1 MRLPL
6 GSWLGAILAAS
17 FAFTAPAMA
26 QLNGPRAIN
35 PKGLVVPKTEQQP
48 AALPGARSVPAP
60 ADRSN
65 AALNLRPNEALFDA
79 VNRGDIGSARE
90 ALNRGA
96 DIEARN
102 VLGATALELSVDLG
116 RNDITFLLLSM
127 RGSGTRNP
135 PPPAA
140 APVAAPVAAATPRP
154 APAPRPVVAQ
164 IAPTPTP
171 KTPAPRTAYSS
182 DPGTPAPQSGFLGF
196 APPRS

>member
-1 MRLPL
+1 MRLLL

-17 FAFTAPAMA
+17 FALTAPAMA

-35 PKGLVVPKTEQQP
+35 PKGLVVPKSEQQP
-48 AALPGARSVPAP
+48 AALPGARSGPAP

-102 VLGATALELSVDLG
+102 VLGATPLELSVDLG

-127 RGSGTRNP
+127 RGSGTRTP
-135 PPPAA
+135 SP
-140 APVAAPVAAATPRP
+140 AAPVAAATPRP
-154 APAPRPVVAQ
+154 APAPRPIVAQ

-171 KTPAPRTAYSS
+171 KTPAPRTAYSN

>member
-140 APVAAPVAAATPRP
+140 APVAAPEIGRAHV
-154 APAPRPVVAQ
+154 
-164 IAPTPTP
+164 
-171 KTPAPRTAYSS
+171 
-182 DPGTPAPQSGFLGF
+182 
-196 APPRS
+196 